1 MVQIVKADTYA
12 IEDVGGGVE
21 VRRKVFAG
29 ARVPDNWNVEGK
41 TEKLDEPDRITGYPS
56 ERIEQRVEATE
67 GEGVETNV
75 PEPHAAKR
83 SSRRGK
89 EDDS

>member
-12 IEDVGGGVE
+12 VEDVGGGVE

-29 ARVPDNWNVEGK
+29 GRVPDHWNVDGK
-41 TEKLDEPDRITGYPS
+41 TETPDEADRITGYSPDL
-56 ERIEQRVEATE
+56 IEQRVQATE

-75 PEPHAAKR
+75 PEPHAKR
-83 SSRRGK
+83 STRRGK